1 MDLFLDRYFFNAAK
15 GFQQLSPSKML
26 MNEYKHSEVYMVNI
40 CPT

>member
-1 MDLFLDRYFFNAAK
+1 MDFFGQVFFNAA
-15 GFQQLSPSKML
+15 GISKML

>member
-1 MDLFLDRYFFNAAK
+1 MDLFLDRYFLKQQRDFNTSA
-15 GFQQLSPSKML
+15 QSKML